1 MKQSQSPVW
10 NVSLVKYVMSSALR
24 RECQQPSVCLHLS
37 RVTTGLD
44 YTTNEYILVLCN
56 TYSYFYLSQ
65 VTPHVSEP
73 LCEPCSVWPNV
84 VSGPQ
89 KSEISVPKKLSPW
102 NYRICP
108 NVDGTP
114 IIYQTSQNL
123 KRFHFLHFVE
133 NEKVSWS
140 YQKSKYDYRVTQILE
155 CLKCGHYRKGWW
167 RVGWMSHDFSKKR
180 GWAERGVVGLE
191 GSNVRQVLLDTRDHP
206 GNYVITQLY
215 QLTCSAQPSL
225 TSRN

>member
-1 MKQSQSPVW
+1 MKQSQNPVW

-84 VSGPQ
+84 VSGP
-89 KSEISVPKKLSPW
+89 KKIRNFS
-102 NYRICP
+102 
-108 NVDGTP
+108 
-114 IIYQTSQNL
+114 
-123 KRFHFLHFVE
+123 
-133 NEKVSWS
+133 
-140 YQKSKYDYRVTQILE
+140 
-155 CLKCGHYRKGWW
+155 
-167 RVGWMSHDFSKKR
+167 SKKNAPLDVSKCR
-180 GWAERGVVGLE
+180 RDTNNLPDLPKFKTVSFRRKWKGQLILPKVQIWLPYYPNSSMSEMW
-191 GSNVRQVLLDTRDHP
+191 VL
-206 GNYVITQLY
+206 
-215 QLTCSAQPSL
+215 
-225 TSRN
+225 

>member
-1 MKQSQSPVW
+1 MKQSQNPVW

-84 VSGPQ
+84 VNR
-89 KSEISVPKKLSPW
+89 PKKIR
-102 NYRICP
+102 N
-108 NVDGTP
+108 
-114 IIYQTSQNL
+114 
-123 KRFHFLHFVE
+123 
-133 NEKVSWS
+133 
-140 YQKSKYDYRVTQILE
+140 
-155 CLKCGHYRKGWW
+155 
-167 RVGWMSHDFSKKR
+167 FSCKKIVPLL
-180 GWAERGVVGLE
+180 GVY
-191 GSNVRQVLLDTRDHP
+191 SVLLFQMSIFCANPTLAWHIDP
-206 GNYVITQLY
+206 P
-215 QLTCSAQPSL
+215 SPPPSPSL
-225 TSRN
+225 GNKQSSDTFIFCCVCLSNYLINQRWFLISFHCAVFNGGISGMETPWKNNSSCVSLVALYA

>member
-1 MKQSQSPVW
+1 MKQSQNPVW

-44 YTTNEYILVLCN
+44 YTTNEYLYYVIHIAISTCLKLPLTSVNLCVN
-56 TYSYFYLSQ
+56 LAQ
-65 VTPHVSEP
+65 
-73 LCEPCSVWPNV
+73 CDQMWWA
-84 VSGPQ
+84 GPK
-89 KSEISVPKKLSPW
+89 KSEISVPKKMSPW
-102 NYRICP
+102 MCP
-108 NVDGTP
+108 NVEGTP

-123 KRFHFLHFVE
+123 KRFHFVE
-133 NEKVSWS
+133 NGKVSWS
-140 YQKSKYDYRVTQILE
+140 YQKSKYDYRITQILV
-155 CLKCGHYRKGWW
+155 CLKCGYYRKGWW

>member
-1 MKQSQSPVW
+1 MKQSQNPVW

-44 YTTNEYILVLCN
+44 YTTNEYLYYVIHIAISTCLKLPLTSVNLCVN
-56 TYSYFYLSQ
+56 LAQ
-65 VTPHVSEP
+65 
-73 LCEPCSVWPNV
+73 CDQMWWA
-84 VSGPQ
+84 GPQ
-89 KSEISVPKKLSPW
+89 KSEISVAKKMSPW
-102 NYRICP
+102 KYRMCP

-123 KRFHFLHFVE
+123 KRFYFLHFVE
-133 NEKVSWS
+133 NGKVSWS
-140 YQKSKYDYRVTQILE
+140 YQKSKYDYRITQILE

-167 RVGWMSHDFSKKR
+167 RVGWMSHDFSKK
-180 GWAERGVVGLE
+180 GAWAERGVVGLE

-215 QLTCSAQPSL
+215 RLTCSAQPSL